1 MATGYCCCNNCPVE
15 VSFLG
20 LMAQKVGFDIDLS
33 FFDGIV
39 LLAMYTYAPEIS
51 AVCWILFGRQESYDI

>member
-1 MATGYCCCNNCPVE
+1 
-15 VSFLG
+15 
-20 LMAQKVGFDIDLS
+20 MAQKVGFDIDLS